1 LGKSEKK
8 TPKMSAFQPT
18 AADISIMIS
27 TVDENSN
34 APSLA
39 TERRVTPSWTVL
51 QLKAK
56 LETITGIPPG
66 CQRLRLVVPGNED
79 QWIEG
84 EERRIGEW
92 TLLKG
97 CEIQVHDTRPPSARP
112 NFSDLSSVEKYALP
126 SSTYESLPNSVL
138 AWKKA
143 QKLGRFDPNAQSPEE
158 LMREQAEKDEAE
170 VQKRGITV
178 SARAIILP
186 SSLPHVRRGTIRYM
200 GPVPTIPFP
209 GFKMKVDTAELS
221 GPLPLWLGIELD
233 EPTGKNDGSVGGRR
247 YFNCPEKRGVF
258 VKPDKVEVGDFPP
271 LELDDDLGDLMEE
284 I

>member
-1 LGKSEKK
+1 VPAYQYNSIAYVNCTLPLRESPDSSDFSAQITSDSHPEDCSKLGKSKKK

-18 AADISIMIS
+18 AADISVIIS

-97 CEIQVHDTRPPSARP
+97 CEIQVR
-112 NFSDLSSVEKYALP
+112 
-126 SSTYESLPNSVL
+126 
-138 AWKKA
+138 
-143 QKLGRFDPNAQSPEE
+143 
-158 LMREQAEKDEAE
+158 
-170 VQKRGITV
+170 I
-178 SARAIILP
+178 
-186 SSLPHVRRGTIRYM
+186 
-200 GPVPTIPFP
+200 
-209 GFKMKVDTAELS
+209 
-221 GPLPLWLGIELD
+221 
-233 EPTGKNDGSVGGRR
+233 
-247 YFNCPEKRGVF
+247 
-258 VKPDKVEVGDFPP
+258 
-271 LELDDDLGDLMEE
+271 
-284 I
+284 